1 MFIFILE
8 SAVDTTETGKSEI
21 IAPATEVIYST
32 DVYQEGSIEAFL
44 YDLYES
50 VATGGFVLLVAGSA
64 IMLRHCATS
73 IGRVKFWM
81 IVLLPLAYFLGNL
94 SGHSRNLCSRI

>member
-1 MFIFILE
+1 M
-8 SAVDTTETGKSEI
+8 
-21 IAPATEVIYST
+21 IYST

-44 YDLYES
+44 YDLYEF

-64 IMLRHCATS
+64 IMLRHYATS

-81 IVLLPLAYFLGNL
+81 IVLLPLAYFLSSLVDTLGIYVPESDGEL
-94 SGHSRNLCSRI
+94 FWSCLMPP